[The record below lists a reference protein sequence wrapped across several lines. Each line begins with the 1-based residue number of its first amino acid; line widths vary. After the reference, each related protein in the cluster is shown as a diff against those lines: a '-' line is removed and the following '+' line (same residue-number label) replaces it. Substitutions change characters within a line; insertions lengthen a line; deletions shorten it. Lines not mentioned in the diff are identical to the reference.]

1 MADKIILVGLPGS
14 GKSTYG
20 KLLSQCLSIPF
31 FDVDEEVEK
40 KEGLEIRQIF
50 EDKGEGYFRKTE
62 QEVLDQL
69 LKQPGACVIA
79 SGGGT
84 PYFFNGIDKMNEAGT
99 TVYLQL
105 PIDLIIQRISS
116 GRENK
121 RPLLADSDI
130 EKKLGKLLEVR
141 KDVYSKAKITINP
154 LAIGPL
160 QLRNLLQK

>member
-14 GKSTYG
+14 GKSTFG

-31 FDVDEEVEK
+31 FDVDEEVERN
-40 KEGLEIRQIF
+40 EGLEIRQIF

-62 QEVLDQL
+62 GEVLDQL
-69 LKQPGACVIA
+69 LKQPGAFVIA

-84 PYFFNGIDKMNEAGT
+84 PCFFNGIDKMNEAGI

-105 PIDLIIQRISS
+105 PIDQIIQRISS

-130 EKKLGKLLEVR
+130 EKQLSKLLEER
-141 KDVYSKAKITINP
+141 KDVYNKAKITINP
-154 LAIGPL
+154 LEIGPL
-160 QLRNLLQK
+160 QLRNLLQT